1 MLQILDNNRLRQ
13 APSLQMNNLPVREC
27 SLGYVIHFEILG
39 PLNIFGMFKDKYF
52 LIINLLNITTINHMI
67 NNPLK

>member
-39 PLNIFGMFKDKYF
+39 PLNIFGMFKAKYF
-52 LIINLLNITTINHMI
+52 IFGKFIEHNYCQSHD
-67 NNPLK
+67 K